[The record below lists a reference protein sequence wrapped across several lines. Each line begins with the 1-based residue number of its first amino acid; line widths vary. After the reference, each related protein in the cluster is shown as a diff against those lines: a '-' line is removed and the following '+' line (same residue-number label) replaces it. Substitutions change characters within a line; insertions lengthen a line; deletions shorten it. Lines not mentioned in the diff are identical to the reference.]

1 MKKIDYQRVSFAY
14 STDISDVII
23 DDYVSL
29 GNTAWQSILLV
40 LIISSLFIGIRQ
52 ALIASFSMVLSFFIT
67 FIVLDRLGYS
77 LNFLTNFSLIL
88 AFGAGIDTIIVFIEA
103 AWENMKK

>member
-1 MKKIDYQRVSFAY
+1 MKQIEYQRVSFAY

-40 LIISSLFIGIRQ
+40 LIISALFIGIRQ

-67 FIVLDRLGYS
+67 FIVLDKLGYS

-88 AFGAGIDTIIVFIEA
+88 AFGAGIDTVIVFIES